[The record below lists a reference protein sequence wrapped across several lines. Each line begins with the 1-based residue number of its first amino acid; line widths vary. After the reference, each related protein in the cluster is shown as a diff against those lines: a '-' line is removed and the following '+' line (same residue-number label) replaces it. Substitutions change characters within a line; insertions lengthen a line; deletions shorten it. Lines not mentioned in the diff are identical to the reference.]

1 MGNRLHDKKSKLQQI
16 REDIIADIRAILEK
30 HSLDEMDIISCGSTP
45 VIWPSADDQDFDT
58 YTLDRVYVGRNN
70 VLVDSSSSDADRT
83 DRAENL
89 GTDTLVNILEFLED
103 NEGLIWE
110 ENEEED
116 GGEPRT
122 FLFTVNASGKK
133 VKFAPGNLYWDGEKF
148 CFEKHQYDYPTKWKS
163 DHIGHFF
170 WCKDASKAVALAYDG
185 RKTQRTDKF
194 FASDGGAIEGY
205 SVLSGEE
212 WGYLFANALA
222 KNSSSLNTITIDG
235 KDCLVLKPDGFAG
248 TVKDS
253 YTAAEWAT
261 AEASGLVALP
271 FAGHRYVSNF
281 NRVGS
286 YGFYWSSTPYDSYSA
301 WGAYFNSDHAYAS
314 DNYRDYG
321 RSVRLVSV
329 Q

>member
-1 MGNRLHDKKSKLQQI
+1 MHNKKSKLQQI

-58 YTLDRVYVGRNN
+58 YTLDRVYVDRDN

-116 GGEPRT
+116 GGETRT

-133 VKFAPGNLYWDGEKF
+133 VKFAPGNLYWDGKEF
-148 CFEKHQYDYPTKWKS
+148 RFEKHQYDYPTEWKP

-170 WCKDASKAVALAYDG
+170 WSKDASKAITPRYG
-185 RKTQRTDKF
+185 CRKAQCNDTF
-194 FASDGGAIEGY
+194 FAADGKAIEGY
-205 SVLSGEE
+205 TVLSREE

-222 KNSSSLNTITIDG
+222 KNSSSKNNITIDG
-235 KDCLVLKPDGFAG
+235 KGCLVLKPDGFTG

-271 FAGHRYVSNF
+271 FAGHRGGMSFLN
-281 NRVGS
+281 VGS
-286 YGFYWSSTPYDSYSA
+286 RGDYWSSTPDDSIFA
-301 WGAYFNSDHAYAS
+301 WNALFDSGGAGTSN
-314 DNYRDYG
+314 YG
-321 RSVRLVSV
+321 RRHSGFSVRLVSV